1 MTRNNQESRK
11 LMKPIK
17 TTISATILF
26 FLLQGAV
33 LAQSDSLAEIFKTH
47 MNETVQNVKNSDNAI
62 EKRAILDTSFN
73 KILKAVERIEKSGQ
87 LTEEEFAQL
96 QTFKHSI
103 EEKSDQL
110 NGQNGFEE
118 VADEDLED
126 FSDYSQQAME
136 QADRTLT
143 LSLTTVLLVVIILLL
158 I

>member
-103 EEKSDQL
+103 EEKSHQL